1 MHEFKNLLI
10 PIDLSGI
17 SERLVAYGLALAE
30 KLEARIHLIFVLED
44 IHQYA
49 GLYVPH
55 PSLGTL
61 EADLKKEA
69 QNKLKDFEEEHVSGK
84 TAQSTVLVGDPTH
97 EIIRY
102 ASDNDIDLIVMGTHG
117 RKGLDRFIFGSV
129 AEKVVKS
136 SPIPVLTVNTYSVE
150 SA

>member
-1 MHEFKNLLI
+1 MHEFKNVLI
-10 PIDLSGI
+10 PVDLSKI
-17 SERLVAYGLALAE
+17 SEHLVAYGVTLAE
-30 KLEARIHLIFVLED
+30 KLKATIHLVFVLED

-61 EADLKKEA
+61 QADLKTEA
-69 QNKLKDFEEEHVSGK
+69 QNKLKDFEEEHLHGK
-84 TAQSTVLVGDPTH
+84 RVQSAVLVGDPAP

-102 ASDNDIDLIVMGTHG
+102 VGDNDIDLILMGTHG

-136 SPIPVLTVNTYSVE
+136 SPVPVLTVNTYSVE
-150 SA
+150 SV